1 MREKSS
7 VVSLFLTRAG
17 FVEFF
22 VVFVKLVH
30 GLTAIFP
37 PLVLALFLD
46 PMAPEM
52 RSHFLGLLLFFAV
65 LTIILF
71 QALGIYSEELFSN
84 RLRLRT
90 NIVAWSS
97 AFCILL
103 FMYQILQ
110 VFPQLNPRNL
120 VVWYIASLTMFC
132 AERLVMLRLYRKLMR
147 KGKYLQRTV
156 ILGFT
161 DTAVHVADHLQRNGD
176 IRSGL
181 IGS

>member
-7 VVSLFLTRAG
+7 VDSLFLTRAG

-22 VVFVKLVH
+22 VVFVKFIH
-30 GLTAIFP
+30 GLSAILP
-37 PLVLALFLD
+37 PLVLVLFID
-46 PMAPEM
+46 PMEPEL
-52 RSHFLGLLLFFAV
+52 RPHFLGLLLFFAV

-84 RLRLRT
+84 RLRLKT
-90 NIVAWSS
+90 KVKAWSA

-110 VFPQLNPRNL
+110 FFPQLTPRNL
-120 VVWYIASLTMFC
+120 AVWYIASLGLFC
-132 AERLVMLRLYRKLMR
+132 LERLVMLRLYRNLMR

-161 DTAVHVADHLQRNGD
+161 DTDRKSVV
-176 IRSGL
+176 
-181 IGS
+181 

>member
-7 VVSLFLTRAG
+7 VDSLFLTRAG

-22 VVFVKLVH
+22 VVFVKLIH
-30 GLTAIFP
+30 GLTAILP
-37 PLVLALFLD
+37 PLVLVLFLD
-46 PMAPEM
+46 PMDPEL
-52 RSHFLGLLLFFAV
+52 RPHFLGLLVFFAA

-84 RLRLRT
+84 RLRLKT
-90 NIVAWSS
+90 KIKAWTA

-110 VFPQLNPRNL
+110 FFPQLTPRNL
-120 VVWYIASLTMFC
+120 AAWYAASLGLFC
-132 AERLVMLRLYRKLMR
+132 LERLLMLRLYSKLMR
-147 KGKYLQRTV
+147 AGKYLQRTV

-161 DTAVHVADHLQRNGD
+161 DTAVMLPITCSAMVTSAPA
-176 IRSGL
+176 
-181 IGS
+181 